1 MCQVPDACCS
11 AASQMK
17 ANAKAQT
24 LVVRHGAWQ
33 CVWLCRHL
41 ELALYFEPSV
51 HPLQCNVCRQTFL
64 CTSNRA
70 KLQEHIDGKHSG
82 KNAHT
87 FEVRACALLPFC
99 MVDMPAWYALS
110 A

>member
-1 MCQVPDACCS
+1 M
-11 AASQMK
+11 
-17 ANAKAQT
+17 
-24 LVVRHGAWQ
+24 
-33 CVWLCRHL
+33 
-41 ELALYFEPSV
+41 

-99 MVDMPAWYALS
+99 TVDMPALCALS
-110 A
+110 ARQLFRPRVMCWLLRRVSRATRGRTSGWGKLAQTTGRMQLVEGHVYQLR

>member
-1 MCQVPDACCS
+1 MNCCQIPDACCS

-24 LVVRHGAWQ
+24 LVVRHGAQ
-33 CVWLCRHL
+33 ECVQLCRCL
-41 ELALYFEPSV
+41 KPTLYPEPSV
-51 HPLQCNVCRQTFL
+51 HSLQCNVCRQTFL

-87 FEVRACALLPFC
+87 FEVRACAFLH
-99 MVDMPAWYALS
+99 
-110 A
+110 